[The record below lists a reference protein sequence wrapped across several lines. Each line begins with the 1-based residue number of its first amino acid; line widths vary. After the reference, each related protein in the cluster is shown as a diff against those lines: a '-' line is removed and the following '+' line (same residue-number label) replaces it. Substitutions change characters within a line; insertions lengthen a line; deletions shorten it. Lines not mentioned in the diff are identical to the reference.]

1 MSFAKTPAPPYYAVI
16 FTTQRATGEQGYSA
30 AAERMMELA
39 LKQRGCLGAE
49 TVRDP
54 NGFGI
59 NVSYWADEKSI
70 ASWKAHAEHLVA
82 QRRGKEHWYDHYELR
97 VARVERAYSGPVGR

>member
-1 MSFAKTPAPPYYAVI
+1 MGFANTPAPPYYAVI

-39 LKQRGCLGAE
+39 PKQRECLGAE

-59 NVSYWADEKSI
+59 KLSYWADEKSI

-82 QRRGKEHWYDHYELR
+82 QRRGDMQTL
-97 VARVERAYSGPVGR
+97 